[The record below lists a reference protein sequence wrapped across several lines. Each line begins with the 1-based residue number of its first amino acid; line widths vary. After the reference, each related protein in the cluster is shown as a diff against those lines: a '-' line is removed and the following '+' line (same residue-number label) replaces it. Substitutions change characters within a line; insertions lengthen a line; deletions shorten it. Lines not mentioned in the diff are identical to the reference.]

1 MSEQPNAGQL
11 LAALAAA
18 QEKCARIGGEL
29 KAAKEEE
36 QGLIDQ
42 IMVLMDGQ
50 ETSMLSA
57 AGLVAEITE
66 KEVPQLVDWVKLVE
80 WAIRHKRLDI
90 FQRRLSPAVWES
102 LLEERDGVPVPGI
115 APFTKRNLSVRKAK
129 KGK

>member
-1 MSEQPNAGQL
+1 MQ
-11 LAALAAA
+11 
-18 QEKCARIGGEL
+18 
-29 KAAKEEE
+29 